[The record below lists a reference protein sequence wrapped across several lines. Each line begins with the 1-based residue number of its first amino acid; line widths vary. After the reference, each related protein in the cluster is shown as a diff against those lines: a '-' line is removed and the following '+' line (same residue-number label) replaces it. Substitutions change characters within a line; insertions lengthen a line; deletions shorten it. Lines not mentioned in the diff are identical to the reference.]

1 MTKLHDLA
9 AAGTSPWLDNIRRGW
24 LKSGEFKKMVDDG
37 VLGVTSNPT
46 IFQKAIADSSDYDEA
61 IAALAGTSASAE
73 DVFFELAIEDVREA
87 ADQIRP
93 VYDDSGHLDGFV
105 SFELPPKM
113 ANDSAA
119 SIAAAPDFFG
129 RIGRPNIYIKI
140 PGTAEGVPAIEET
153 IAAGIN
159 VNVTLLFSL
168 AQYEAIHMAYIRGLE
183 RRLAAHQ
190 PIADVH
196 SVASFFVSRVDTAI
210 DPLLPEGSPLRGR
223 AAVANAKLAY
233 QRFGEIVA
241 SDRWRK
247 LAEEG
252 ATVQRTLWASTGTK
266 NPEYSDV
273 LYVDDLIGPDCV
285 NTMPEGTIAAFQ
297 DHGTVART
305 VDADVDGARAEIDG
319 AGRCRRV
326 ARRRHPQARGRRR
339 EVVLGLVRFADRDDP
354 AESRRSARR
363 LMATTAKRPAPN
375 PLRAGLRVGGASE
388 PTVFVIYGASGD
400 LSQRK
405 LLPAIYNLAV
415 RGLLPNR
422 FAVIGY
428 ARSEMDNDA
437 FREYARTAVEKF
449 SRTPVDDHLWRA
461 FAESLHYQ
469 SGSFDEEGFK
479 VLGDRLEA
487 IDAAHGTGAN
497 RVYYLSTPASFF
509 PVIVQAMGATKL
521 NKPGG
526 FARVVIEK
534 PFGHDLGSARELA
547 DVVHRP
553 FSESQI
559 YRIDHYLG
567 KETVQN
573 IFAFRF
579 ANAIF
584 EPVWNNT
591 HVDHVQITVG
601 ESIGVEHRAA
611 FYEETGV
618 VRDIVQ
624 NHLLQVFALVA
635 MEPPAAFNA
644 DPIRDEKAKLLRAT
658 GP

>member
-61 IAALAGTSASAE
+61 IAALAGTAASAE

-87 ADQIRP
+87 ADQIRS

-233 QRFGEIVA
+233 QRFGEIVGVRPVA
-241 SDRWRK
+241 KAGRGGRARPADAVGVDRD
-247 LAEEG
+247 EEP
-252 ATVQRTLWASTGTK
+252 R
-266 NPEYSDV
+266 V
-273 LYVDDLIGPDCV
+273 LGRPLRRRPDRPGLREHDAGGHDRGVPGSRNRGP
-285 NTMPEGTIAAFQ
+285 
-297 DHGTVART
+297 HGRRRRGRRARR
-305 VDADVDGARAEIDG
+305 DRR

-326 ARRRHPQARGRRR
+326 ARRRHPQARG
-339 EVVLGLVRFADRDDP
+339 
-354 AESRRSARR
+354 
-363 LMATTAKRPAPN
+363 
-375 PLRAGLRVGGASE
+375 
-388 PTVFVIYGASGD
+388 
-400 LSQRK
+400 
-405 LLPAIYNLAV
+405 
-415 RGLLPNR
+415 
-422 FAVIGY
+422 
-428 ARSEMDNDA
+428 
-437 FREYARTAVEKF
+437 
-449 SRTPVDDHLWRA
+449 
-461 FAESLHYQ
+461 
-469 SGSFDEEGFK
+469 
-479 VLGDRLEA
+479 
-487 IDAAHGTGAN
+487 
-497 RVYYLSTPASFF
+497 
-509 PVIVQAMGATKL
+509 
-521 NKPGG
+521 
-526 FARVVIEK
+526 
-534 PFGHDLGSARELA
+534 
-547 DVVHRP
+547 
-553 FSESQI
+553 
-559 YRIDHYLG
+559 
-567 KETVQN
+567 
-573 IFAFRF
+573 
-579 ANAIF
+579 
-584 EPVWNNT
+584 
-591 HVDHVQITVG
+591 
-601 ESIGVEHRAA
+601 
-611 FYEETGV
+611 
-618 VRDIVQ
+618 
-624 NHLLQVFALVA
+624 
-635 MEPPAAFNA
+635 
-644 DPIRDEKAKLLRAT
+644 
-658 GP
+658 